1 MLCVELTFHTFHQP
15 ALQKIPIE
23 EDAEGEGG
31 REGGREG
38 GFRQRAGWG
47 DLKLLIPV

>member
-15 ALQKIPIE
+15 ALQMIPLE

-31 REGGREG
+31 REGGGREG
-38 GFRQRAGWG
+38 VGRERDGE
-47 DLKLLIPV
+47 I